1 MQHISANN
9 IDSRIFFIFMF
20 FLLLFVTSKVY
31 LNVTLFDVKKN
42 DFLFILVIDTFCLFS
57 NGFINFCAK
66 LFFLRIFA

>member
-1 MQHISANN
+1 
-9 IDSRIFFIFMF
+9 MF